1 MRGGVDA
8 AADPDGGP
16 RPRRWWNGP
25 LDVERLAWDAVVAAR
40 DAVRALAGARG
51 QDGEAGTTPALVA
64 ASFAALDHLRVEG
77 ARSEERL

>member
-16 RPRRWWNGP
+16 RPRRWWDGP

-40 DAVRALAGARG
+40 DAVRAHLTSAAKRLGLIENNP
-51 QDGEAGTTPALVA
+51 QDP
-64 ASFAALDHLRVEG
+64 
-77 ARSEERL
+77 

>member
-16 RPRRWWNGP
+16 RPRRWWDGP

-40 DAVRALAGARG
+40 DAVRELAAARG
-51 QDGEAGTTPALVA
+51 RG
-64 ASFAALDHLRVEG
+64 
-77 ARSEERL
+77 